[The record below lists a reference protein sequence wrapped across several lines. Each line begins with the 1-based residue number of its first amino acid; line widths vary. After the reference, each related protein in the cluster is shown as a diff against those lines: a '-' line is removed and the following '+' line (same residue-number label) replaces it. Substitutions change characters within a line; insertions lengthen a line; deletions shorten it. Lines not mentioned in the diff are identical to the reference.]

1 MNCDFLVLTW
11 KNKGIVFIVKSF
23 YVVFPCTPV
32 YSIPFKWQQ
41 TSWIFQNLFSSLM
54 IKYLLTKLGQARW
67 ENILLSFMKYGSCYI
82 WSFCHNHEPNIF
94 PSSPPTQSI
103 STCPEHLNVYVRAG
117 KMSGKPSKILCGIME
132 NFAGIHFESLLPS
145 INQNTMYNRGQVSNC
160 ILSVQTHSNYPPMIH
175 QPNNFSVHTLK
186 SYWKFACLLAWY

>member
-1 MNCDFLVLTW
+1 MNCDFLVLTR

-23 YVVFPCTPV
+23 YVVFPCTPF

-82 WSFCHNHEPNIF
+82 WSVCHNHEPNIF
-94 PSSPPTQSI
+94 PSSTPTQSI
-103 STCPEHLNVYVRAG
+103 STYYVLSIWMCMLELVR
-117 KMSGKPSKILCGIME
+117 CQE
-132 NFAGIHFESLLPS
+132 N
-145 INQNTMYNRGQVSNC
+145 QVRYY
-160 ILSVQTHSNYPPMIH
+160 VG
-175 QPNNFSVHTLK
+175 
-186 SYWKFACLLAWY
+186 